1 MLDGGESLSGEART
15 VKELRLAMGDDIAV
29 LVVVVGVEGT
39 SGGCRDLDDSRGLF
53 IPLVVQPER
62 KLP

>member
-1 MLDGGESLSGEART
+1 MSDGGEGSSGEART
-15 VKELRLAMGDDIAV
+15 VKEFLEAMGDDM
-29 LVVVVGVEGT
+29 VVVVVVRVREAN
-39 SGGCRDLDDSRGLF
+39 GGCRDLDDSRGLF

>member
-1 MLDGGESLSGEART
+1 VFLLVMGEDM
-15 VKELRLAMGDDIAV
+15 VV
-29 LVVVVGVEGT
+29 LVVMVGVREV

-53 IPLVVQPER
+53 IPLVVQLER